1 MGRQQAMK
9 MQRKSF
15 FSVLWGPLV
24 YRLSLCPPDGEI
36 WVCKPLDPCLPPSR
50 QNSHSKPGAL
60 RACVQHHKVFIHPPS
75 ALSSTCPHPGLAQWP
90 PQKGHPGP
98 ISQQPCRPPG
108 TAVLKCG
115 PQLNSTSILGTCWTC
130 KFSHAISDL
139 IIRNSRAAA
148 QHLCV

>member
-36 WVCKPLDPCLPPSR
+36 WVCKPLVPCLPPSR

-75 ALSSTCPHPGLAQWP
+75 ALSSTCPHPGLAQWARTRRRGTQDP
-90 PQKGHPGP
+90 FLSSPVGP
-98 ISQQPCRPPG
+98 LGQQFLNVVP
-108 TAVLKCG
+108 
-115 PQLNSTSILGTCWTC
+115 NSTVPASWELAR
-130 KFSHAISDL
+130 HANFHMQS
-139 IIRNSRAAA
+139 
-148 QHLCV
+148 QT